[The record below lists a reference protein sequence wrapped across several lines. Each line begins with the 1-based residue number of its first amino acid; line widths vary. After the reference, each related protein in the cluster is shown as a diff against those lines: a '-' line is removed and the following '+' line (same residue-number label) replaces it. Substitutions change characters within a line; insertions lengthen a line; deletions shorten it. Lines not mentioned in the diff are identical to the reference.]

1 MKNTENSRSLLA
13 TLWSGFLI
21 FLCGFLANTVIGFV
35 YGTMIGLQTRGDVA
49 VISAKMQMFTSSP
62 MFYGLLLL
70 VVCVVA
76 FWRGRVMGR
85 RFDRRTA
92 AKNIVLAVVL
102 GMLLRTIVLAAL
114 ARARMSALAPWLV
127 GELLLAL
134 LIGILATRSVRRSDV
149 H

>member
-102 GMLLRTIVLAAL
+102 GMLLRTIVLQIGKGAD
-114 ARARMSALAPWLV
+114 V
-127 GELLLAL
+127 GPGTMAGRRVVV
-134 LIGILATRSVRRSDV
+134 GIANRNLGNKECPEK
-149 H
+149 